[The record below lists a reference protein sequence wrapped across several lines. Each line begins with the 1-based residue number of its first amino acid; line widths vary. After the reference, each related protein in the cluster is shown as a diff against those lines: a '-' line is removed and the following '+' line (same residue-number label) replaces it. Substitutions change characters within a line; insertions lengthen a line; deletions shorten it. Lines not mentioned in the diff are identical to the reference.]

1 MQAVLFGLGISAAW
15 WAYGGGAAARGEGTA
30 GFQGGPW
37 GEGARGRALLG
48 GGGCSA
54 ACDSQADWEGEWYGI
69 VGYLVGI
76 VYLFL
81 GLAIVCDD
89 FFVGS
94 LEVISDKLHLSEDVA
109 GATFMA
115 AGSSAP
121 ELFSSLMSLLS
132 TQTCNE
138 MGIGTIVGSAVFNV
152 LMIIGITAMMAGRE
166 VLLDWRPIVRDAG
179 FYSLAIASVM
189 GIVADGVVHWWEGLI
204 ATCCY
209 FVYIWFMTQ
218 NAYLLERLGGL
229 FKRSAAVEPDASADA
244 GGLEKSGSH
253 KGFLTDS
260 AKDGK
265 DSEDPGAQGDMVE
278 IKLKE
283 GKRRRRS
290 VSFDIKESTSVQ
302 VTKQELQAAQLK
314 HGDEAAS
321 VLFKQKS
328 RRASTTASLSVGR
341 VRAMAIDSGMS
352 AFSRTESK
360 VEAVIMSGGII
371 GMDPVTDLG
380 GGLADAESIGKGLE
394 AHLAAAGG
402 DSPSLAR
409 SESNGTHPSG
419 AVDDSRSDVSAATGA
434 SAASEGDEDEASP
447 FQMPRRLADLPYW
460 LISLPW
466 NLLMALT
473 IPKCETERMESFYI
487 LTFLMSL
494 AWITGITYFMVEW
507 SARLG
512 CVLEIPHVVMGQ
524 VVLAAG
530 SSVPDALSSVAV
542 AKQGM
547 GDMAIANA
555 IGSNI
560 FDIWLGL
567 GIPWTVVLPFR
578 EGGKQLVSTDQLLT
592 NVGIMF
598 GVLVLYWSTMVGMGW
613 KLTNK
618 TGVIFIFFY
627 LIYVVYN
634 VVVVWQLEKV

>member
-1 MQAVLFGLGISAAW
+1 MVQAVLFGLGISAAW
-15 WAYGGGAAARGEGTA
+15 WAYGRGAAARGEGTA
-30 GFQGGPW
+30 GFQSGPW

-54 ACDSQADWEGEWYGI
+54 ACDSQADWEGEWYSI

-121 ELFSSLMSLLS
+121 EIFSSLMSLLS

-166 VLLDWRPIVRDAG
+166 VPLDWRPIVRDAG

-218 NAYLLERLGGL
+218 NAYLLEKLGGL
-229 FKRSAAVEPDASADA
+229 FKKSAAVEPDSSGDA
-244 GGLEKSGSH
+244 GLEKGGGSQ

-265 DSEDPGAQGDMVE
+265 DSEDPNNMVE

-302 VTKQELQAAQLK
+302 VTKEELQEAQAK

-360 VEAVIMSGGII
+360 VEAVIMGGGVI
-371 GMDPVTDLG
+371 GMDPVTDL
-380 GGLADAESIGKGLE
+380 DPDSISKGLD
-394 AHLAAAGG
+394 AHLASAVG
-402 DSPSLAR
+402 DLAR
-409 SESNGTHPSG
+409 TESNGTHPSG
-419 AVDDSRSDVSAATGA
+419 AGDDSRSDISAATGA
-434 SAASEGDEDEASP
+434 SMASEGEDDEASP
-447 FQMPRRLADLPYW
+447 FRVPRRLIDLPYW
-460 LISLPW
+460 LMSLPW
-466 NLLMALT
+466 NLTMALS

-530 SSVPDALSSVAV
+530 SSVPDALSSIAV
-542 AKQGM
+542 AKHCM

-567 GIPWTVVLPFR
+567 GIPWTIVLPFR
-578 EGGKQLVSTDQLLT
+578 EGGRQLVSTDQLLT

-598 GVLVLYWSTMVGMGW
+598 GVLILYWSTIVGMGW

-627 LIYVVYN
+627 ILYVIYN
-634 VVVVWQLEKV
+634 IVVVWQLEKV

>member
-1 MQAVLFGLGISAAW
+1 
-15 WAYGGGAAARGEGTA
+15 
-30 GFQGGPW
+30 
-37 GEGARGRALLG
+37 
-48 GGGCSA
+48 
-54 ACDSQADWEGEWYGI
+54 
-69 VGYLVGI
+69 
-76 VYLFL
+76 
-81 GLAIVCDD
+81 
-89 FFVGS
+89 
-94 LEVISDKLHLSEDVA
+94 
-109 GATFMA
+109 
-115 AGSSAP
+115 
-121 ELFSSLMSLLS
+121 
-132 TQTCNE
+132 
-138 MGIGTIVGSAVFNV
+138 
-152 LMIIGITAMMAGRE
+152 
-166 VLLDWRPIVRDAG
+166 
-179 FYSLAIASVM
+179 
-189 GIVADGVVHWWEGLI
+189 
-204 ATCCY
+204 
-209 FVYIWFMTQ
+209 
-218 NAYLLERLGGL
+218 
-229 FKRSAAVEPDASADA
+229 
-244 GGLEKSGSH
+244 
-253 KGFLTDS
+253 
-260 AKDGK
+260 
-265 DSEDPGAQGDMVE
+265 
-278 IKLKE
+278 
-283 GKRRRRS
+283 
-290 VSFDIKESTSVQ
+290 
-302 VTKQELQAAQLK
+302 
-314 HGDEAAS
+314 
-321 VLFKQKS
+321 
-328 RRASTTASLSVGR
+328 
-341 VRAMAIDSGMS
+341 
-352 AFSRTESK
+352 
-360 VEAVIMSGGII
+360 MSGGII

-473 IPKCETERMESFYI
+473 IPKCETKRMESSYI

-547 GDMAIANA
+547 GDMSIANA

-560 FDIWLGL
+560 FDIWFGL

-592 NVGIMF
+592 SVGIMF

-634 VVVVWQLEKV
+634 VVVVWQLDKV

>member
-1 MQAVLFGLGISAAW
+1 
-15 WAYGGGAAARGEGTA
+15 
-30 GFQGGPW
+30 
-37 GEGARGRALLG
+37 
-48 GGGCSA
+48 
-54 ACDSQADWEGEWYGI
+54 
-69 VGYLVGI
+69 
-76 VYLFL
+76 
-81 GLAIVCDD
+81 
-89 FFVGS
+89 
-94 LEVISDKLHLSEDVA
+94 
-109 GATFMA
+109 
-115 AGSSAP
+115 
-121 ELFSSLMSLLS
+121 
-132 TQTCNE
+132 
-138 MGIGTIVGSAVFNV
+138 
-152 LMIIGITAMMAGRE
+152 
-166 VLLDWRPIVRDAG
+166 
-179 FYSLAIASVM
+179 
-189 GIVADGVVHWWEGLI
+189 
-204 ATCCY
+204 
-209 FVYIWFMTQ
+209 
-218 NAYLLERLGGL
+218 
-229 FKRSAAVEPDASADA
+229 
-244 GGLEKSGSH
+244 
-253 KGFLTDS
+253 
-260 AKDGK
+260 
-265 DSEDPGAQGDMVE
+265 
-278 IKLKE
+278 
-283 GKRRRRS
+283 
-290 VSFDIKESTSVQ
+290 
-302 VTKQELQAAQLK
+302 
-314 HGDEAAS
+314 
-321 VLFKQKS
+321 
-328 RRASTTASLSVGR
+328 
-341 VRAMAIDSGMS
+341 
-352 AFSRTESK
+352 
-360 VEAVIMSGGII
+360 MSGGII

-409 SESNGTHPSG
+409 SESNGTHSPG

-473 IPKCETERMESFYI
+473 IPKCETERMESSYI

-592 NVGIMF
+592 SVGIMF
-598 GVLVLYWSTMVGMGW
+598 GVLVLY
-613 KLTNK
+613 
-618 TGVIFIFFY
+618 
-627 LIYVVYN
+627 
-634 VVVVWQLEKV
+634 

>member
-1 MQAVLFGLGISAAW
+1 M
-15 WAYGGGAAARGEGTA
+15 ARGEGTA
-30 GFQGGPW
+30 GFQSGPW
-37 GEGARGRALLG
+37 GEGTRGRALLG

-54 ACDSQADWEGEWYGI
+54 ACESQAAWEGEWYGI

-94 LEVISDKLHLSEDVA
+94 LEVISDKLQLSEDVA

-152 LMIIGITAMMAGRE
+152 LMIIGITAMMAGHE
-166 VLLDWRPIVRDAG
+166 VHLDWRPIVRDAG

-218 NAYLLERLGGL
+218 NAYLLEKLGGL
-229 FKRSAAVEPDASADA
+229 FKKSAAVEPDSSGDA
-244 GGLEKSGSH
+244 GLEKGGGSQ

-265 DSEDPGAQGDMVE
+265 DSEDPNNMVE

-302 VTKQELQAAQLK
+302 VTKEELQEAQAK

-360 VEAVIMSGGII
+360 VEAVIMGGGVI
-371 GMDPVTDLG
+371 GMDPVTDL
-380 GGLADAESIGKGLE
+380 DPDSISKGLD
-394 AHLAAAGG
+394 AHLASAVG
-402 DSPSLAR
+402 DLAR
-409 SESNGTHPSG
+409 TESNGTHPSG
-419 AVDDSRSDVSAATGA
+419 AGDDSRSDISAATGA
-434 SAASEGDEDEASP
+434 SMASEGEDDEASP
-447 FQMPRRLADLPYW
+447 FRVPRRLIDLPYW
-460 LISLPW
+460 LMSLPW
-466 NLLMALT
+466 NLTMALS

-530 SSVPDALSSVAV
+530 SSVPDALSSIAV

-567 GIPWTVVLPFR
+567 GIPWTIVLPFR
-578 EGGKQLVSTDQLLT
+578 EGGRQLVSTDQLLT

-598 GVLVLYWSTMVGMGW
+598 GVLILYWSTIVGMGW

-627 LIYVVYN
+627 ILYVIYN
-634 VVVVWQLEKV
+634 IVVVWQLEKV

>member
-1 MQAVLFGLGISAAW
+1 M
-15 WAYGGGAAARGEGTA
+15 ARGEGTV
-30 GFQGGPW
+30 GFQSGPW
-37 GEGARGRALLG
+37 GEGTRGRALLG

-54 ACDSQADWEGEWYGI
+54 ACESQAAWEGEWYGI

-94 LEVISDKLHLSEDVA
+94 LEVISDKLQLSEDVA

-152 LMIIGITAMMAGRE
+152 LMIIGITAMMAGHE
-166 VLLDWRPIVRDAG
+166 VHLDWRPIVRDAG

-218 NAYLLERLGGL
+218 NAYLLEKLGGL
-229 FKRSAAVEPDASADA
+229 FKKSAAVEPDSSGDA
-244 GGLEKSGSH
+244 GLEKGGGSQ

-265 DSEDPGAQGDMVE
+265 DSEDPNNMVE

-302 VTKQELQAAQLK
+302 VTKEELQEAQAK

-360 VEAVIMSGGII
+360 VEAVIMGGGVI
-371 GMDPVTDLG
+371 GMDPVTDL
-380 GGLADAESIGKGLE
+380 DPDSISKGLD
-394 AHLAAAGG
+394 AHLASAVG
-402 DSPSLAR
+402 DLAR
-409 SESNGTHPSG
+409 TESNGTHPSG
-419 AVDDSRSDVSAATGA
+419 AGDDSRSDISAATGA
-434 SAASEGDEDEASP
+434 SMASEGEDDEASP
-447 FQMPRRLADLPYW
+447 FRVPRRLIDLPYW
-460 LISLPW
+460 LMSLPW
-466 NLLMALT
+466 NLTMALS

-560 FDIWLGL
+560 FDIWLDL
-567 GIPWTVVLPFR
+567 GIPWTIVLPFR
-578 EGGKQLVSTDQLLT
+578 EGGRQLVSTDQLLT

-598 GVLVLYWSTMVGMGW
+598 GVLILYWSTIVGMGW

-627 LIYVVYN
+627 ILYVIYN
-634 VVVVWQLEKV
+634 IVVVWQLEKV

>member
-1 MQAVLFGLGISAAW
+1 MALPAHRWPLAQAVLFGLGISAAW
-15 WAYGGGAAARGEGTA
+15 WAYGGSAASRGEGTT
-30 GFQGGPW
+30 GFVNGPW
-37 GEGARGRALLG
+37 GEGGRGRALLG
-48 GGGCSA
+48 GGGCGTDCNHA
-54 ACDSQADWEGEWYGI
+54 AWEGEWYGI
-69 VGYLVGI
+69 VGYLFGI
-76 VYLFL
+76 IYLFL

-94 LEVISDKLHLSEDVA
+94 LEVISDKLQLSEDVA

-152 LMIIGITAMMAGRE
+152 LMIIGITAMMAGGE

-179 FYSLAIASVM
+179 FYSLAIISVM
-189 GIVADGVVHWWEGLI
+189 AIVSDGVVYWWEGLI

-209 FVYIWFMTQ
+209 GLYILFMTR
-218 NAYLLERLGGL
+218 NAQLLEKLGDM
-229 FKRSAAVEPDASADA
+229 FKKSAAVEPESP
-244 GGLEKSGSH
+244 GKELEKGAQ

-260 AKDGK
+260 PKEGK
-265 DSEDPGAQGDMVE
+265 DSENPGSGDMVE

-302 VTKQELQAAQLK
+302 VTKEELQEAQRK

-328 RRASTTASLSVGR
+328 RRASTTPSLSVGR

-360 VEAVIMSGGII
+360 VEAVIMSGAI
-371 GMDPVTDLG
+371 GVDPVMDL
-380 GGLADAESIGKGLE
+380 DPESIGKGLE
-394 AHLAAAGG
+394 AHIAAST
-402 DSPSLAR
+402 DRPSLAR
-409 SESNGTHPSG
+409 SESNGTHPG
-419 AVDDSRSDVSAATGA
+419 PADDSRSDISAATGT
-434 SAASEGDEDEASP
+434 SMASEGDDDEGSP
-447 FQMPRRLADLPYW
+447 FVMPRNLADLPYW
-460 LISLPW
+460 LVALPW
-466 NLLMALT
+466 NLSMTLT
-473 IPKCETERMESFYI
+473 IPKCETERMENFYI

-512 CVLEIPHVVMGQ
+512 CILEIPHVVMGQ

-567 GIPWTVVLPFR
+567 GVPWSIVLPFR
-578 EGGKQLVSTDQLLT
+578 EGGKQIVSTDQLLT

-598 GVLVLYWSTMVGMGW
+598 GVLILYWTTIVGMGW

-618 TGVIFIFFY
+618 TGVIFIFVY
-627 LIYVVYN
+627 LLYVVYN
-634 VVVVWQLEKV
+634 IVVVWQLEKV

>member
-1 MQAVLFGLGISAAW
+1 M
-15 WAYGGGAAARGEGTA
+15 
-30 GFQGGPW
+30 
-37 GEGARGRALLG
+37 
-48 GGGCSA
+48 
-54 ACDSQADWEGEWYGI
+54 
-69 VGYLVGI
+69 GI

-94 LEVISDKLHLSEDVA
+94 LEVISDKLQLSEDVA

-152 LMIIGITAMMAGRE
+152 LMIIGITAMMAGHE
-166 VLLDWRPIVRDAG
+166 VHLDWRPIVRDAG

-218 NAYLLERLGGL
+218 NAYLLEKLGGL
-229 FKRSAAVEPDASADA
+229 FKKSAAVEPDSSGDA
-244 GGLEKSGSH
+244 GLEKGGGSQ

-265 DSEDPGAQGDMVE
+265 DSEDPNNMVE

-302 VTKQELQAAQLK
+302 VTKEELQEAQAK

-360 VEAVIMSGGII
+360 VEAVIMGGGVI
-371 GMDPVTDLG
+371 GMDPVTDL
-380 GGLADAESIGKGLE
+380 DPDSISKGLD
-394 AHLAAAGG
+394 AHLASAVG
-402 DSPSLAR
+402 DLAR
-409 SESNGTHPSG
+409 TESNGTHPSG
-419 AVDDSRSDVSAATGA
+419 AGDDSRSDISAATGA
-434 SAASEGDEDEASP
+434 SMASEGEDDEASP
-447 FQMPRRLADLPYW
+447 FRVPRRLIDLPYW
-460 LISLPW
+460 LMSLPW
-466 NLLMALT
+466 NLTMALS

-530 SSVPDALSSVAV
+530 SSVPDALSSIAV
-542 AKQGM
+542 AKHCM

-567 GIPWTVVLPFR
+567 GIPWTIVLPFR
-578 EGGKQLVSTDQLLT
+578 EGGRQLVSTDQLLT

-598 GVLVLYWSTMVGMGW
+598 GVLILYWSTIVGMGW

-627 LIYVVYN
+627 ILYVIYN
-634 VVVVWQLEKV
+634 IVVVWQLEKV